1 MAYRRTRPR
10 TTRKRTTRKGY
21 GGARRRRPAS
31 TIRRRRSTR
40 PMSRK
45 RILDMTSNKKRDTML
60 SLSNVT
66 VNDPSGGTTFNYTG
80 AILTGDETYCFPWVA
95 TARNQFAPQW
105 AQPTRSSSACYM
117 RGLKESIQIQTNN
130 GRPWQWRRI
139 CLTLKNA
146 PLYQTNQPDL
156 RYFDNGVSGCHRVVN
171 NIIGLS
177 PENLLMDYVF
187 RGSREVDWQDVM
199 NASVDTARVTLHYDK
214 TRRIASGNQYGMMR
228 CYKMWHAM
236 NKTLNYDD
244 SEDGGIMTPSAF
256 SVGDKRGMG
265 DFLILDF
272 IRAGSGAEEGDQM
285 IFHPNATLYWHE
297 K

>member
-1 MAYRRTRPR
+1 M
-10 TTRKRTTRKGY
+10 
-21 GGARRRRPAS
+21 
-31 TIRRRRSTR
+31 
-40 PMSRK
+40 
-45 RILDMTSNKKRDTML
+45 

-66 VNDPSGGTTFNYTG
+66 VNDPSGGTVYNYTG

-95 TARNQFAPQW
+95 TGRNQFAPKW
-105 AQPTRSSSACYM
+105 AQATRSASACYM

-139 CLTLKNA
+139 CVTLKNTS
-146 PLYQTNQPDL
+146 LYQTNAPDL
-156 RYFDNGVSGCHRVVN
+156 RYFDNGVSGSHRVVN

-177 PENLLMDYVF
+177 PENLLMDYIF

-199 NASVDTARVTLHYDK
+199 NASVDTARVTLHYDQ

-228 CYKMWHAM
+228 NYKMWHGM
-236 NKTLNYDD
+236 NKTLYYDD
-244 SEDGGIMTPSAF
+244 SEDGGIMVPSAF

-265 DFLILDF
+265 DYLVLDF

-285 IFHPNATLYWHE
+285 IWHPNATLYWHE